1 MKDDQD
7 NGNIDFKEA
16 KDHDSSAPVNI
27 TVSGDPATDSSKSD
41 PSEARI
47 VTAPSLILGGIVVFP
62 YALTPLVLNDP
73 GTIGLME
80 SASSGDRM
88 LALFPEMPDDESM
101 RELIKGRAFD
111 PKTSTILLNNKRIV
125 STGVLARIVKTLKF
139 PDGTVRVLVRGI
151 SRIKFLE
158 PVGGKPYLML
168 KVARIPVAQDS
179 SVETIAMVRNAI
191 KQFQEI
197 VSFAPNFPEELKIAV
212 LNMNDNTRI
221 TDVIAD
227 TLNIS
232 FAEKIVLLTTPNLQD
247 RLHFLTILLNRELE
261 VLRLGSEIQS
271 QVHDAMTK
279 SQREFF
285 LREQLKQIKEELGEG
300 NRNPDVNAI
309 MSRLEKTKL
318 TKPVREVVMKEIE
331 RLNMVPPSSPEYNI
345 SYTYI
350 DWLLGVPWLEST
362 QDRVNV
368 KDAAGILD
376 ADHYGLKDVK
386 ERILEFLSVL
396 QLKKNHKSPI
406 ICFIGPPGV
415 GKTSLG
421 RSIAV
426 SLGRKFVRMSLGGIK
441 DEAEI
446 RGHRRTYIGAL
457 PGRIIQGMKR
467 AGTVNPVFMLDELD
481 KLGNDYRGDP
491 ASALLE
497 VLDPEQNKAFNDHYL
512 EVDYDLSK
520 VMFIATANVL
530 ESIPRPLLDRM
541 EVIRLPGY
549 TALEKEQIARRY
561 LIPRQMV
568 ENGLDNSFVRFKHSA
583 AFEIIEHYT
592 MEAGVRNLERMIA
605 SVCRKLVRRFVE
617 QGGGQPPEKPV
628 VVDAACVRELL
639 GPRKFTS
646 DESENLPRVG
656 IVTGMAWTSYGGS
669 ILEVEAAKMPGRG
682 DLKLTGSLG
691 DVMKESALAAF
702 SYVRG
707 HAKELGI
714 NQKLFKE
721 NDFHIHVP
729 DGATPKDGPSAG
741 VTLATALVS
750 LLTGK
755 PVKPR
760 LSMTGE
766 ITLSGK
772 VTPIGGVREK
782 VIAALRAGIR
792 DVVMP
797 ADNEKDLEDVPPEVR
812 SQISFHFVRT
822 IDEVLKIALP
832 KHVRAFVPKRS
843 AAEKDE
849 FYEYDDYLFQQV
861 EPEAAA
867 EKSAAKKP
875 EAPIQEKPVEKKP
888 ADAESP
894 AGEAAKS
901 VKPDA
906 APVKEKSAGKKPEAP
921 AGKAPEK
928 KPEAPVQEKPVE
940 KKAEAP
946 EEKHADPNQASRL
959 EVKKTP
965 LVVNY
970 SKFQNASFTIGG
982 IPLKAPVLQ
991 QHPTPAPASPARSF
1005 SPSEKLHLDVK
1016 VSSEMEPGAAA
1027 DLSVIPLETPAKTK
1041 PASRKRASRTARPA
1055 SGGAVRFRPAS
1066 NRKLPVKFVTSLPT
1080 APAAPA
1086 RPAKRSKPARAGSAS
1101 TKKGK

>member
-16 KDHDSSAPVNI
+16 KDQGSSAPVNI
-27 TVSGDPATDSSKSD
+27 TVSGDSPTDSSKNDS
-41 PSEARI
+41 SEARI

-111 PKTSTILLNNKRIV
+111 PKTSTIVLNNKRIV

-168 KVARIPVAQDS
+168 KVARIPSVPDS

-212 LNMNDNTRI
+212 LNMNDNARI
-221 TDVIAD
+221 TDLIAD

-232 FAEKIVLLTTPNLQD
+232 FAEKIVLLTTQKLQD

-309 MSRLEKTKL
+309 MSRLEKTKI

-345 SYTYI
+345 SFTYI

-568 ENGLDNSFVRFKHSA
+568 ENGLNNSFVRFKHSA

-617 QGGGQPPEKPV
+617 EGGGQPPAKPV

-656 IVTGMAWTSYGGS
+656 IVTGMAWTSYGGT

-714 NQKLFKE
+714 NQKIFKE

-741 VTLATALVS
+741 ITLATALVS

-812 SQISFHFVRT
+812 GQIKFHFVRT

-832 KHVRAFVPKRS
+832 KHVKAFVPKRS

-861 EPEAAA
+861 EPE
-867 EKSAAKKP
+867 
-875 EAPIQEKPVEKKP
+875 
-888 ADAESP
+888 
-894 AGEAAKS
+894 S
-901 VKPDA
+901 VA
-906 APVKEKSAGKKPEAP
+906 EKSAGKKPDAP
-921 AGKAPEK
+921 AAEK
-928 KPEAPVQEKPVE
+928 PVEKEPAAESPSGEAAKPVKSEAAPVQEKPAGKE
-940 KKAEAP
+940 PEPPAGKPAGKTPEAP
-946 EEKHADPNQASRL
+946 AEKHADSNPASQL
-959 EVKKTP
+959 AVKKPT
-965 LVVNY
+965 LIVNY
-970 SKFQNASFTIGG
+970 SKFQNASFTVGK
-982 IPLKAPVLQ
+982 IPLKAPVPPP
-991 QHPTPAPASPARSF
+991 HPAPAPVPAPPAKSF
-1005 SPSEKLHLDVK
+1005 TPSEKLRLDVK
-1016 VSSEMEPGAAA
+1016 ISSETEPGAAA
-1027 DLSVIPLETPAKTK
+1027 ELPVISLRTPAKTK
-1041 PASRKRASRTARPA
+1041 PVSRKSASRPAKPASRGSA
-1055 SGGAVRFRPAS
+1055 RFRPAS
-1066 NRKLPVKFVTSLPT
+1066 PRKLAVKLSTSLPVAPASVRPART
-1080 APAAPA
+1080 AP
-1086 RPAKRSKPARAGSAS
+1086 KKSKPARADS
-1101 TKKGK
+1101 TPAKKGK